1 MEMRGDGET
10 PNGRPPA
17 AVRIDVVHGAQGPS
31 IQVSHALQGGWAVA
45 VQVLLDA
52 LRIAIG
58 REREVREAASR
69 KPLIEVATSHPR
81 FRPERG

>member
-1 MEMRGDGET
+1 MVSESAEGFKGSQRLAVGIYVV
-10 PNGRPPA
+10 PA
-17 AVRIDVVHGAQGPS
+17 AEGQS
-31 IQVSHALQGGWAVA
+31 IQVSHGLQGGWSVA
-45 VQVLLDA
+45 VQILLDA

-58 REREVREAASR
+58 RERELREAASR